1 MKDTQQMKDRAQTLL
16 ESFMSEITR
25 RHEGEDEFLQAVR
38 EIGRDVLTIEKAN
51 SAFASERV
59 LERLCEADRII
70 SFNIT
75 WRDDAGEVQINRGW
89 RVQHSN
95 LLGPYKGG
103 LRWAADVSPSVLKF
117 LAFEQAFKNALTGLP
132 LGAAKGGA
140 DFDPGKHSATE
151 VARFAQAFML
161 QLAPYIGPE
170 TDVPAGDIGV
180 GAQEIG
186 LMSRA
191 WMQHAGRWGGALT
204 GKPVSLGGIRMRTEA
219 TGYGLIYFVQAM
231 LAENGQTL
239 ESKRLAISGRGNVSS
254 HAARKAM
261 ELGACVITLSGRTGT
276 WYAPDGFT
284 TDALNWVLD
293 AGTDLAETPPA
304 AMKMEFR
311 QDEKPWSHEA
321 DIALPC
327 ATQNEL
333 CLEDAEALVAN
344 GCEYLAEGANMPVTH
359 DARAC
364 LTRGGVAQAPGK
376 AANAGGVAVS
386 ALEMRQNAGFTRW
399 SPDTVDH
406 ALREIMCEIHARLK
420 SERASCCTA
429 SGGIDYRRAANVA
442 GYRALARAMVDAGA

>member
-1 MKDTQQMKDRAQTLL
+1 MKDTQKTKDRADALL
-16 ESFMSEITR
+16 DSFMTSITR
-25 RHEGEDEFLQAVR
+25 RHAGEDEFLQAVR

-51 SAFASERV
+51 SAFASARV

-70 SFNIT
+70 SFNVT

-103 LRWAADVSPSVLKF
+103 LRWAADLSPSVLKF

-140 DFDPGKHSATE
+140 DFDPNGRSVTE
-151 VARFAQAFML
+151 IARFAQAFMT
-161 QLAPYIGPE
+161 QLAPHIGPE

-180 GAQEIG
+180 GAQELG
-186 LMSRA
+186 LMSRV
-191 WMQHAGRWGGALT
+191 WMQHTGRWGGALT
-204 GKPVSLGGIRMRTEA
+204 GKPVSLGGIQMRAEA
-219 TGYGLIYFVQAM
+219 TGYGLIYFAQAM
-231 LAENGQTL
+231 LAEDGQSL
-239 ESKRLAISGRGNVSS
+239 DGKRVAISGRGNVSS

-261 ELGACVITLSGRTGT
+261 VLGAHVVTLSGRAGT

-284 TDALNWVLD
+284 PDALDWVLNAGPD
-293 AGTDLAETPPA
+293 AAGTPPA
-304 AMKMEFR
+304 ALKLEFR
-311 QDEKPWSHEA
+311 ADETPWACES

-333 CLEDAEALVAN
+333 GLDDAEALVAN
-344 GCEYLAEGANMPVTH
+344 GCKYLAEGANMPVTQ
-359 DARAC
+359 DAEAC
-364 LTRGGVAQAPGK
+364 LTRGGIQQAPGK

-386 ALEMRQNAGFTRW
+386 GLEMRQNAGFVRW
-399 SPDTVDH
+399 SAESVDH
-406 ALREIMCEIHARLK
+406 ALREIMCDIHARLK

-429 SGGIDYRRAANVA
+429 AGGIDYRRAANVA
-442 GYRALARAMVDAGA
+442 GYRALAQAMVDASA